1 MTQHPGLLAGPLGFD
16 DVGALRHEDGRVT
29 LHTVDFF
36 PPMVDDPKSYG
47 AVAAA
52 NALSDIYASG
62 AKPSVVLN
70 LAGFPE
76 DWDDG
81 TLAAVF
87 AGAMEKVQESGA
99 LWIGGHTVKSAE
111 PLFGFAVFGELSSQ
125 EQLCTNSDAKVGDRL
140 FLTKPLGTGVIV
152 TSICKGTAEDSSVA
166 AAIQS
171 MIHLNADV
179 LPAFQAG
186 QVKAATDITGFGLCG
201 HAANLA
207 RASAVTLAIESNAL
221 PLISGASDLAQTGV
235 FSGAVSRG
243 RENLNDCV
251 SVAGNVPEWLSSIC
265 FDAETSGGI
274 LACVP
279 SDHAQDFCAAF
290 PSDNQPIL
298 VGKVEEGAGRVELR

>member
-1 MTQHPGLLAGPLGFD
+1 LGFD
-16 DVGALRHEDGRVT
+16 DVGALRHADGRVT

-62 AKPSVVLN
+62 ARPSVVLN

-76 DWDDG
+76 DWDDD

-87 AGAMEKVQESGA
+87 SGAMQKVQEAGA

-111 PLFGFAVFGELSSQ
+111 PLFGFAVFGELPSQ
-125 EQLCTNSDAKVGDRL
+125 EQLCTNSDAKVGDQL
-140 FLTKPLGTGVIV
+140 FLTKALGTGVIV
-152 TSICKGTAEDSSVA
+152 TSICKGTAEASHAA
-166 AAIQS
+166 AAIKS
-171 MIHLNADV
+171 MTHLNADV

-186 QVKAATDITGFGLCG
+186 KVKAATDITGFGLCG

-207 RASAVTLAIESNAL
+207 RASKVTLAIQSANL
-221 PLISGASDLAQTGV
+221 PLIFGAADLAQMGI

-243 RENLNDCV
+243 RENLVDCV
-251 SVAGNVPEWLSSIC
+251 SVGEEVPEWLSSIC

-274 LACVP
+274 LACVSP
-279 SDHAQDFCAAF
+279 DFVQSFCAEF
-290 PSDNQPIL
+290 PSEKQPVL
-298 VGKVEEGAGRVELR
+298 VGQVEEGTGTVELR